1 MECKVNKKKKAKLFN
16 KRVRNLMSTQ
26 GKFVKF
32 TYVLYLLLYL
42 TAIVSSLW
50 LIIDVTIRFQTDKYV
65 AFEYILLLLT
75 IGIPIGFAFI
85 CRAVFHTAINKAY
98 YYDCNESISLGNEC
112 SYSHCLALDS
122 SSVITQ
128 YVFKLNEI
136 ENVSYDQK
144 AGEIIIDANIVMN
157 SINRGKIVDKDF
169 CERVRFLDIYD
180 IDVIDFFKK
189 NGINVKN
196 I

>member
-1 MECKVNKKKKAKLFN
+1 M
-16 KRVRNLMSTQ
+16 
-26 GKFVKF
+26 
-32 TYVLYLLLYL
+32 
-42 TAIVSSLW
+42 
-50 LIIDVTIRFQTDKYV
+50 
-65 AFEYILLLLT
+65 
-75 IGIPIGFAFI
+75 
-85 CRAVFHTAINKAY
+85 
-98 YYDCNESISLGNEC
+98 
-112 SYSHCLALDS
+112 DS
-122 SSVITQ
+122 SSVITK

-144 AGEIIIDANIVMN
+144 AGEVIIDANIVMN

-180 IDVIDFFKK
+180 VNVIDFFKK

>member
-1 MECKVNKKKKAKLFN
+1 
-16 KRVRNLMSTQ
+16 MSTQ

-42 TAIVSSLW
+42 TAILSSLW

-122 SSVITQ
+122 SSVITK

-144 AGEIIIDANIVMN
+144 AGEVIIDANIVMN

-180 IDVIDFFKK
+180 VNVIDFFKK